1 MKFIA
6 KKKEEKLEV
15 GDVVEILNSR
25 YLVIKTIDSEG
36 LWRLGL
42 VNLDYFD
49 QVPRLYDDEEE
60 LMKRFESGTFRIIK
74 SENLELREV

>member
-15 GDVVEILNSR
+15 GDVIEILNSR
-25 YLVIKTIDSEG
+25 YLVIKSINNEG
-36 LWRLGL
+36 LWGLGL

-49 QVPRLYDDEEE
+49 QIPQIYDDEEE
-60 LMKRFESGTFRIIK
+60 VMKQFGRHYRIIK

>member
-15 GDVVEILNSR
+15 GDVIEILNSR
-25 YLVIKTIDSEG
+25 YLVIKSINNEG
-36 LWRLGL
+36 LWGLGL

-49 QVPRLYDDEEE
+49 QIPQIYDDEEE
-60 LMKRFESGTFRIIK
+60 LMKQFESGIFRIIK

>member
-6 KKKEEKLEV
+6 KKKEEKIEV
-15 GDVVEILNSR
+15 GDVIEILNSR
-25 YLVIKTIDSEG
+25 YLVIKSIDSEG

-60 LMKRFESGTFRIIK
+60 LMKQFESGIFRIIK